1 MQILQLLES
10 SGDSQDYYSVY
21 AIVIQKYASIGY
33 HSGMI
38 WHLVTLHVTLIVYF
52 RHQPT

>member
-21 AIVIQKYASIGY
+21 AIVIQKY